1 MTCTPVSDAVVKVGN
16 FDTEF
21 HFDKIFMPDAPQE
34 SVFEFVG
41 KPIAEDVMAGYNGT
55 VLAYGQ
61 TGSGKTFTMMGADDD
76 DSRGLIPRAAHHI
89 FETILNS
96 DPEVVY
102 TITCSMLEIY
112 KETLRDLLDPSDIK
126 LSLKGDVDGV
136 RIDGLSEDYIGDED
150 ELLEKLA
157 FGGANRTVA
166 ATKMNSKSSRSHELF
181 ILKVGQK
188 LPDGMEKTGILN
200 LVDLAGSEKINMSGV
215 TGNKLEEAKK
225 INLSLSMLG
234 NVIHSL
240 SSGASHI
247 PYRDSKLTR
256 ILQESLGGNFKTC
269 LVVTASPHVRNLEE
283 SLSTLKF
290 AQRAKTIKNRA
301 VLNVKETPE
310 VVIARL
316 KKQLEEAYSYIEVL
330 KKSLMTRVE
339 VIQGADVGQGGEEE
353 EAREQELPVLGHP
366 AMAET
371 KDEWTCPIPKDDCEG
386 SLHSF
391 KGTPEGT
398 PEGIKNFEMEKKWE
412 ELISQHEKDLD
423 HVRNSNLRLNDE
435 LADLKRRLKIA
446 KAQKINAER
455 QMMEMAGKFKHL
467 SDKQV
472 YLVEDLQKDDRIQ
485 HLVKEAETLK
495 RLLKDCQIRPHTGE
509 QVAILEFE
517 EDFSMVRA
525 TQISDASSESESS
538 SRVVHA
544 LPVDMEGVTTL
555 TQTSELWDYPKPS
568 DMFTLR
574 NQILQ

>member
-1 MTCTPVSDAVVKVGN
+1 MICTPVSDTCVKVGN
-16 FDTEF
+16 FDAEF

-41 KPIAEDVMAGYNGT
+41 KSIAADVMAGYNGT

-61 TGSGKTFTMMGADDD
+61 TGSGKTFTMMGGDDEE
-76 DSRGLIPRAAHHI
+76 SRGLIPRAAHHI

-96 DPEVVY
+96 DPEYVF

-181 ILKVGQK
+181 ILKVCQK

-256 ILQESLGGNFKTC
+256 ILQESLGGNYKTC
-269 LVVTASPHVRNLEE
+269 LVVTASPHVRNMEE

-316 KKQLEEAYSYIEVL
+316 KKQLEEAYSYIEIL
-330 KKSLMTRVE
+330 KKSLITRVE
-339 VIQGADVGQGGEEE
+339 APLGTDIGQGGEEE
-353 EAREQELPVLGHP
+353 EEREKEMPVLGHP
-366 AMAET
+366 AMAEG
-371 KDEWTCPIPKDDCEG
+371 KDEWTCPIEKEDSQA

-391 KGTPEGT
+391 KGTPEVT
-398 PEGIKNFEMEKKWE
+398 KNFEMERRWE

-423 HVRNSNLRLNDE
+423 KVRDTNKRLNSE
-435 LADLKRRLKIA
+435 IADLKRKLKLT
-446 KAQKINAER
+446 KEQKINAER

-485 HLVKEAETLK
+485 HLVKEVETLK
-495 RLLKDCQIRPHTGE
+495 RFLKDSQLRPNVCE
-509 QVAILEFE
+509 AASILEFE
-517 EDFSMVRA
+517 EDFSMVA
-525 TQISDASSESESS
+525 FTQISDASSESECS

-544 LPVDMEGVTTL
+544 IPVEVEGVTTL

>member
-1 MTCTPVSDAVVKVGN
+1 MICTPVSDACVKVGN

-61 TGSGKTFTMMGADDD
+61 TGSGKTFTMMGAEDN
-76 DSRGLIPRAAHHI
+76 DSQGLIPRAAHHI
-89 FETILNS
+89 FETILNA
-96 DPEVVY
+96 DPEFVY

-126 LSLKGDVDGV
+126 LSIKGDAEGV
-136 RIDGLSEDYIGDED
+136 YIEGLTEDYIGDED

-181 ILKVGQK
+181 ILKVCQK

-256 ILQESLGGNFKTC
+256 ILQESLGGNYKTC

-316 KKQLEEAYSYIEVL
+316 KKQLEEAYSYIEIL

-339 VIQGADVGQGGEEE
+339 VNQGADIGQGGEEE
-353 EAREQELPVLGHP
+353 EAREQEQPVLGHP
-366 AMAET
+366 AMAEN
-371 KDEWTCPIPKDDCEG
+371 KEDWTCPIPKDDCEV

-391 KGTPEGT
+391 KGTPEVT
-398 PEGIKNFEMEKKWE
+398 KNFEMERKWE

-423 HVRNSNLRLNDE
+423 HVRSSNQRLNNE
-435 LADLKRRLKIA
+435 LSDLKQKLKIA
-446 KAQKINAER
+446 KQQKISAER
-455 QMMEMAGKFKHL
+455 QMMEMAMKFKHL

-485 HLVKEAETLK
+485 QLVKEVETLK
-495 RLLKDCQIRPHTGE
+495 RLLKDCQLRPSMGE
-509 QVAILEFE
+509 AVSILEFE
-517 EDFSMVRA
+517 EDFSMV
-525 TQISDASSESESS
+525 TDIQISDASSESESS

-544 LPVDMEGVTTL
+544 LPVEMEGVTTL
-555 TQTSELWDYPKPS
+555 TQTSELWDYPRPS